1 MWDTPFDESM
11 LGLPQGVV
19 VHCPDE
25 SLAEELFEIFRRN
38 DIGKNWIDMKKTQW
52 GEEKEETAYF
62 IRGKELLYGPK
73 IHAEERSMSYWKYKK
88 CTFFGTDTPDFETA
102 TNDELIAFLGIGG
115 G

>member
-1 MWDTPFDESM
+1 MWDMPFEESM

-25 SLAEELFEIFRRN
+25 GLAEELFEILRRN

-88 CTFFGTDTPDFETA
+88 CTFFGTDAPDFETA